1 MLRQWS
7 RHLRVYVC
15 LLPSR
20 TCSAATC
27 TAVRPS
33 RLRRLEGQCSC
44 SSRRTAGMRFQAA
57 AQYSG
62 VQPSRS
68 VTAISRAEGAARELS
83 SNTGSH
89 NSQTLVHSTAW
100 HPHHTTLSGQAS
112 HCSSVHAAFPA
123 ALPAAIAVQTTH
135 LGSCSRG
142 AQAPGLPPGGPPPPP
157 HAWGSTPQ
165 HPELPPRTPAQ
176 SGPQWPPP
184 AQGGQAVR
192 GRADVRYQV
201 SDAGGDTRGKRGIIS
216 RLQWNG
222 KQHDTHTHHTHHR
235 HHSAAP
241 TPPAHPHPPAHPPT
255 WLYAAA

>member
-68 VTAISRAEGAARELS
+68 VTAISRAEGAARKLS

-89 NSQTLVHSTAW
+89 NSQTLVHSTAR
-100 HPHHTTLSGQAS
+100 HPHHTLWPGQPLQQRACSLPSSPAGSHSSPNYSPWELQPRRTSSWIAS
-112 HCSSVHAAFPA
+112 RWPSPA
-123 ALPAAIAVQTTH
+123 ATCMGV
-135 LGSCSRG
+135 
-142 AQAPGLPPGGPPPPP
+142 
-157 HAWGSTPQ
+157 
-165 HPELPPRTPAQ
+165 
-176 SGPQWPPP
+176 
-184 AQGGQAVR
+184 
-192 GRADVRYQV
+192 D
-201 SDAGGDTRGKRGIIS
+201 
-216 RLQWNG
+216 
-222 KQHDTHTHHTHHR
+222 
-235 HHSAAP
+235 P
-241 TPPAHPHPPAHPPT
+241 TAS
-255 WLYAAA
+255 